1 MNNHIFKEEKM
12 SKKIL
17 MIMSGLL
24 IAAVLLAACQPAAP
38 AATEAPA
45 APVLTEAACRPGSH
59 GSSCSS
65 RSPG

>member
-1 MNNHIFKEEKM
+1 M

-24 IAAVLLAACQPAAP
+24 IASVLLAACQPAAP

-45 APVLTEAACRPGSH
+45 APAATEAPAAPAATEAPAAPGS
-59 GSSCSS
+59 
-65 RSPG
+65 PG